1 MQWPLLPAYNPDPGK
16 PSETLTFF
24 LVHQLLA
31 GRVYHLPEEPITEA
45 NSHFRVSPTQL
56 SCLSWHLLPTTGAA
70 PSRLTFGFSEWSITG
85 FFLGRHSP
93 IYSLQIGKILDTE
106 ERIPPRS
113 SLANQPSFIGLLTG
127 RSMAGSKAALSLL
140 SPLHLESGYATSSAA
155 ICVRSAEVLM

>member
-45 NSHFRVSPTQL
+45 NSHFRVSPTLEQL
-56 SCLSWHLLPTTGAA
+56 FVLTPLPTAGAA
-70 PSRLTFGFSEWSITG
+70 PSRLTFGFGEWSITG
-85 FFLGRHSP
+85 FFLGRYSP

-113 SLANQPSFIGLLTG
+113 SLAKQLSFIGLLTG
-127 RSMAGSKAALSLL
+127 RSMAGSKAAVSLL
-140 SPLHLESGYATSSAA
+140 SPLHLESGYATSSTA